1 MYLCFYDMPLT
12 QLTIYIYL
20 FILFPFM
27 RKDTVQHWQDSD
39 YIAVYH
45 RGRYFR
51 LRMYHAGRLLSPRE
65 IESQIQKILDDPSPP
80 SKGEAKLGAL
90 TAGDRYVLSA

>member
-1 MYLCFYDMPLT
+1 
-12 QLTIYIYL
+12 
-20 FILFPFM
+20 M